1 MYHRKLIG
9 LCALAVVA
17 ASAAAYAQ
25 SDADTSASQMR
36 VQGMP
41 VTVELEMSPFGAY
54 QPGDVATSGQL
65 GQPFVPRQSSEIFH
79 AEGAGQLQSQ
89 IAVPMPATSGAALA
103 LLASYGWGISCR
115 RWRRRKLPVA

>member
-9 LCALAVVA
+9 LCALAIVA
-17 ASAAAYAQ
+17 AGAVAYAQ
-25 SDADTSASQMR
+25 SDADMSASQTQ

-41 VTVELEMSPFGAY
+41 VSVELDMSPFGAY
-54 QPGDVATSGQL
+54 QPGDAATSDQAD
-65 GQPFVPRQSSEIFH
+65 QPFVPKQSSNIFH

-89 IAVPMPATSGAALA
+89 VAVPMPATSGAALA